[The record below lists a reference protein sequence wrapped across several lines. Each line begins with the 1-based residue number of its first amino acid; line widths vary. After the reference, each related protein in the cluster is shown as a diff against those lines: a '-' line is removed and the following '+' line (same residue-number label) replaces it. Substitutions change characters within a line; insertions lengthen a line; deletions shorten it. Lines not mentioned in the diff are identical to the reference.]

1 MATWTFKKESE
12 TTVKVVVEFKRN
24 HSDDCAGWYVRDG
37 EIIDRVQED
46 YEYYGDYGRA
56 AEFERQLQ
64 KQSYLPRIGDEI
76 GVDFS
81 DAARG

>member
-1 MATWTFKKESE
+1 MKTRSE
-12 TTVKVVVEFKRN
+12 AMFC
-24 HSDDCAGWYVRDG
+24 D
-37 EIIDRVQED
+37 IIDRVQED